1 MMSRFLP
8 VAAGRLAAIHLVFI
22 FVFLPLC
29 VAQQADPV
37 PAPMANRVPPTI
49 SLSPAVVMARGT
61 FGQGLSQSLT
71 LTNQTL
77 HDFAFEMVANDVV
90 VKNGKREF
98 VAAGQLPNS
107 IAATAV
113 FSQQTGVVKANS
125 SVTVDVRVTVPEGTD
140 IRAMVAIFRGTNNL
154 ADKSSVGMTAS
165 LGALITFNLT
175 NHTSIEATAFKILPP
190 TATSGLRVLETIQN
204 NGSEPVLPEGVA
216 AFLDSNGK
224 LSAKLPFPPQ
234 RLLPGE
240 KLDFTADYGGD
251 LRPGDYR
258 VLCSFEYKGK
268 TLTTQGT
275 YHAQ

>member
-1 MMSRFLP
+1 MSRFLR
-8 VAAGRLAAIHLVFI
+8 AAVGRLAAIHLAFI
-22 FVFLPLC
+22 FMFIPLC
-29 VAQQADPV
+29 VAQQTDPA

-71 LTNQTL
+71 LTNQTS

-90 VKNGKREF
+90 VKNGKRAF
-98 VAAGQLPNS
+98 VEAGQLPKS

-113 FSQQTGVVKANS
+113 FSRRAGVVKANS

-140 IRAMVAIFRGTNNL
+140 IRAVVAIFRGTNNI

-165 LGALITFNLT
+165 LGALITFNLSD
-175 NHTSIEATAFKILPP
+175 HTSLEAAALKISPP
-190 TATSGLRVLETIQN
+190 TATSGLRVSESIQN

-216 AFLDSNGK
+216 AFLDSGGK
-224 LSAKLPFPPQ
+224 LSAKLPFLPQ

-240 KLDFTADYGGD
+240 KLDFTADYGAD

-258 VLCSFEYKGK
+258 VLCSFEYEGK

-275 YHAQ
+275 YDAK